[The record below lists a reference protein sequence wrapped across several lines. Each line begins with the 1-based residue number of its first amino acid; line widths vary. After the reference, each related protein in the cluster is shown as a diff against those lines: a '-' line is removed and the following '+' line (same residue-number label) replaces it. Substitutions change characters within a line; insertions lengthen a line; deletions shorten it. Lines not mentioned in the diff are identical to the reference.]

1 MDYLLLFLA
10 WVLVSGLGFLVM
22 DKSFD
27 LMLFALHYK
36 GLKRHALDGV
46 SSVALVLGFLV
57 GACAALVA
65 LVYFIL
71 TLNQFMG
78 GTG

>member
-10 WVLVSGLGFLVM
+10 WGLVSGLGFLVM
-22 DKSFD
+22 DKSFA
-27 LMLFALHYK
+27 LTIFALHYK

-65 LVYFIL
+65 LVYFVL
-71 TLNQFMG
+71 TLHHFVHG
-78 GTG
+78 AG